1 MVGRGITPLGRRR
14 RHERFARAVESRPE
28 SVDPE
33 LAEELAVVDLLRAA
47 ATSSGPDA
55 ATRERMR
62 RRILDADRPTAAAV
76 TVLKPRRSSAR
87 GRLAVASAA
96 ALCLVLSLAGMS
108 VLLSRDA
115 LPGDAL
121 YGMKRT
127 AESAT
132 LGFTFGDES
141 KALKRLDFATAR
153 LAELET
159 LADKY
164 ADEDGPLGA
173 YLTALT
179 DFDADAAAGSREL
192 ATIGANSDERLLGTL
207 DEWARAQ
214 YARLTELRPRLPETV
229 VNRSTT
235 SLNLLVRI
243 AQRTADLRG
252 RTGCSPVTTGDSDD
266 VGPLPATTPCGP
278 IPTPSGSSTPDQ
290 TSVPV
295 SPPPAT
301 VPPAPVPP
309 PAQPPT
315 TGNPPPDP
323 SVLTSQ
329 PGVLPPLTSVVPT
342 VPSLGLPTIT
352 IPLPLPL
359 PGLPGIAFG
368 S

>member
-14 RHERFARAVESRPE
+14 RHERFARAVESRTG

-33 LAEELAVVDLLRAA
+33 LADELAVVDLLRTAGA
-47 ATSSGPDA
+47 SSGPDA
-55 ATRERMR
+55 AARERMR
-62 RRILDADRPTAAAV
+62 NRILNADRPTAAI

-87 GRLAVASAA
+87 GRLAVAAAA

-127 AESAT
+127 AESAS

-141 KALKRLDFATAR
+141 RALKRLEFAAAR
-153 LAELET
+153 IGEMET

-164 ADEDGPLGA
+164 ADDGPLGA

-192 ATIGANSDERLLGTL
+192 SAIGANSDERVLGTL
-207 DEWARAQ
+207 DDWARSQA
-214 YARLTELRPRLPETV
+214 ARLTELRSRLPKAV
-229 VNRSTT
+229 VSRSAT
-235 SLNLLVRI
+235 SLNLLARMS
-243 AQRTADLRG
+243 QRTADLRA
-252 RTGCSPVTTGDSDD
+252 RTGCSPVTTGASDD
-266 VGPLPATTPCGP
+266 IGPLPASTPCDAAQS
-278 IPTPSGSSTPDQ
+278 PSGSTTDQ
-290 TSVPV
+290 PSVLV
-295 SPPPAT
+295 SPTQAT
-301 VPPAPVPP
+301 VPSAPMAPASP
-309 PAQPPT
+309 PASGKST
-315 TGNPPPDP
+315 PDP
-323 SVLTSQ
+323 SVVTSK
-329 PGVLPPLTSVVPT
+329 PGLLPPLTSVVPT